1 MTQFYDRKEEI
12 AQWLQPYMDE
22 RFGESCQVMQEVIDK
37 HGREIWEELR
47 TVILDIL
54 TRAASLQQQHRKG
67 RIKYLAV
74 SLMNYSLYAHRMDYR
89 LDLLDGGFY
98 LDEQEAA
105 GYYCPSYIQDRYRS
119 DLEYFHDRIVTEFK
133 RSQEYEMQDVDVEYS
148 KLYDAV
154 IYKMIESMS
163 ELIMKTIQKSG
174 VYLTE
179 DFKMI
184 YGEYT
189 DRAVI
194 LNTEWKDDDEI
205 FSDRNR

>member
-1 MTQFYDRKEEI
+1 MSEM
-12 AQWLQPYMDE
+12 LQML
-22 RFGESCQVMQEVIDK
+22 FSHM
-37 HGREIWEELR
+37 R
-47 TVILDIL
+47 TILK
-54 TRAASLQQQHRKG
+54 LQ
-67 RIKYLAV
+67 
-74 SLMNYSLYAHRMDYR
+74 
-89 LDLLDGGFY
+89 
-98 LDEQEAA
+98 
-105 GYYCPSYIQDRYRS
+105 
-119 DLEYFHDRIVTEFK
+119 EYFHDRIVTEFK